1 VYAMLARLIGFVI
14 LIVLALLIYVYRHHI
29 QKWYERF
36 HQDVECA
43 PLRRKLLILVRQ
55 DTAER
60 LIALAKKKNPG
71 KSERWYLEKVI
82 YDLQRRR

>member
-1 VYAMLARLIGFVI
+1 MLARLIGFIVI
-14 LIVLALLIYVYRHHI
+14 LIVSALLIYLYRHPI
-29 QKWYERF
+29 QRWYVRCRE
-36 HQDVECA
+36 DVECA
-43 PLRRKLLILVRQ
+43 PLRRKLLILTRQ
-55 DTAER
+55 DTAQR